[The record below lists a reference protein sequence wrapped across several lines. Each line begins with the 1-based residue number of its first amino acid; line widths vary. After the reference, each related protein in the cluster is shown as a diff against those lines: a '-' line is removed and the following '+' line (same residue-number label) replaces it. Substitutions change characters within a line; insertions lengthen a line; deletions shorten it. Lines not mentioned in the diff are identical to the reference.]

1 MQGIEEVDRMLQLF
15 WNYIPSL
22 VGALAILIV
31 GWLIALGV
39 SKLLRS
45 TLHRTTLDNRLAVWL
60 IGDAGQGARVEET
73 AGLGVFYLIM
83 LFVLVAFFQALGL
96 TLITEPIN
104 RLLTQVFQFAP
115 QLLGAAILLI
125 VAWVVARVVKQ
136 VVTKGLSAAGIDRQV
151 ASGMGSPDAG
161 QGGSLAAGLGE
172 AAYWLVFLLFLP
184 AILST
189 LALEGLLH
197 PVQGMVDKVLAFLPN
212 LLAAALILAVGWF
225 VARIVQRLSAN
236 LLAGVGVDRLG
247 ERVGLSNALGG
258 QQLSGLIALIAYI
271 LVLIPVLISSLN
283 ALQLDAITVPASQ
296 MLNSILAALPVIFGA
311 GLIILIAYAVGRVV
325 AGLVANLLAGVGFNS
340 LLARLGL
347 GNEPG
352 SGERTLSEIAGTLVL
367 AAIMLF
373 AATEALE
380 MLGFVAIAGLVAQ
393 FMVFAGQIVM
403 GLIVLAI
410 GLFLANLAASAIQA
424 SNVGQASA
432 LATVTRVAILV
443 LIGAMALRQMGIAN
457 EIINLAFGLILGGIV
472 VAAAIAFGIGGR
484 EIAGRELGRWID
496 SMRSKN
502 S

>member
-1 MQGIEEVDRMLQLF
+1 MQGLEEVNRMLQLF
-15 WNYIPSL
+15 WNYVPSL

-31 GWLIALGV
+31 GWLIAVAV
-39 SKLLRS
+39 SKILRGGLS
-45 TLHRTTLDNRLAVWL
+45 RTKLDNRLAAWV
-60 IGDAGQGARVEET
+60 IGDEAQGARVEEVV
-73 AGLGVFYLIM
+73 GKGVFYLIM

-125 VAWVVARVVKQ
+125 IAWVVARVVKQ
-136 VVTKGLSAAGIDRQV
+136 IVTKGLSAAGIDKQV
-151 ASGMGSPDAG
+151 ASSVGSAEG
-161 QGGSLAAGLGE
+161 EQGPSLAQGLGE

-189 LALEGLLH
+189 LALEGLLL
-197 PVQGMVDKVLAFLPN
+197 PVQGMVDKVLGFLPN
-212 LLAAALILAVGWF
+212 LLAAAVILAIGWF
-225 VARIVQRLSAN
+225 VARIVQRLTAN
-236 LLAGVGVDRLG
+236 LLAAVGLDRLG
-247 ERVGLSNALGG
+247 ERVGLHNALGG
-258 QQLSGLIALIAYI
+258 QSLSGLAALIVYI
-271 LVLIPVLISSLN
+271 LVLIPVLIASLN
-283 ALQLDAITVPASQ
+283 ALDLEAVTVPASQ
-296 MLNSILAALPVIFGA
+296 MLDSILSALPTIFGA
-311 GLIILIAYAVGRVV
+311 GLVVLIAYLVGRIV

-347 GNEPG
+347 GNEPQQ
-352 SGERTLSEIAGTLVL
+352 GERTLSEIAGSLVL

-373 AATEALE
+373 AATEAFE
-380 MLGFVAIAGLVAQ
+380 MLGFIAVSGLVAQ

-403 GLIVLAI
+403 GLIVLTI

-424 SNVGQASA
+424 SNVGQAA
-432 LATVTRVAILV
+432 LLAVVARIAIIV

-457 EIINLAFGLILGGIV
+457 EIINLAFGLILGGII